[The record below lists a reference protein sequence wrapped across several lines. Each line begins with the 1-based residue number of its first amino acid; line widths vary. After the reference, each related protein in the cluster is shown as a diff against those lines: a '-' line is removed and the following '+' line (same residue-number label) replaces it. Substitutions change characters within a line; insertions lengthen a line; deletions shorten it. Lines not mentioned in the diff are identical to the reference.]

1 MEETLRRERAH
12 AKKEAENL
20 SEDLRIKSLRLSETN
35 VALANAAAKI
45 EELGELK
52 MGYQAKARESEREV
66 RELRAQGAELKDL
79 AERLGREN
87 RDFRKHLKFKD
98 REIIRIS
105 KEKKLATEKLESEL
119 RLQVENNRNILN
131 RMKKRT
137 PQETEKKGSEDSEN
151 EVSEMSG
158 DEEDIRL
165 FAS

>member
-1 MEETLRRERAH
+1 
-12 AKKEAENL
+12 
-20 SEDLRIKSLRLSETN
+20 
-35 VALANAAAKI
+35 
-45 EELGELK
+45 